1 MDYSKL
7 SDFEINA
14 AVFENLHGGA
24 PDYKEGDSGAMV
36 LISYEGDVV
45 SGDAVEVEVE
55 RGVFNPCKNPADAWP
70 IIVGHKLSLINADDE
85 WLCVPDD
92 TAVDG
97 TTGDEVQMI
106 YSGDG
111 HVHANPLRAAMV
123 VFLMQQESANVQAN
137 PARSDIR

>member
-7 SDFEINA
+7 SDFEINKR
-14 AVFENLHGGA
+14 VSICIH
-24 PDYKEGDSGAMV
+24 PDIKNWNCYD
-36 LISYEGDVV
+36 V
-45 SGDAVEVEVE
+45 SGRACFVINEGTPKRVQYGFSFTSD
-55 RGVFNPCKNPADAWP
+55 PANAWP
-70 IIVGHKLSLINADDE
+70 IIVGHKLSLINADNE

-97 TTGDEVQMI
+97 TTGDDVQMI

-123 VFLMQQESANVQAN
+123 VFLTLQDSANVQDN
-137 PARSDIR
+137 PA

>member
-7 SDFEINA
+7 SD
-14 AVFENLHGGA
+14 
-24 PDYKEGDSGAMV
+24 KEVNRKVQIASRLIGSLTGRGV
-36 LISYEGDVV
+36 LIVRDGKWEFFD
-45 SGDAVEVEVE
+45 
-55 RGVFNPCKNPADAWP
+55 PCNNPADAWP

-111 HVHANPLRAAMV
+111 HVHANPLRAAMI
-123 VFLMQQESANVQAN
+123 VFLMMQGSANVQAN
-137 PARSDIR
+137 PARPDIR